1 MTSKQA
7 TLLLIRLSLG
17 IIYLTSGLS
26 KLAPEHLGNIIGPVR
41 PENAYSIDGIAIFMH
56 FTALIQIQVGALCL
70 SQRYAVLGLVI
81 LFPLSVGIFVFTL
94 ITGFVL
100 TPVIIALLLAL
111 LLYALVAEKEAVQKL
126 VKFKIQGLKNSNPYL
141 RYSNKK
147 IPNLALILV
156 CLTSLLSFIDGLILN
171 LLATISL
178 ILFFINLFQ
187 RKDYLFLDYLIL
199 ATFFLVSFIIVNAMV
214 LNKIIPKAFYVVFLL
229 IPTGFILYIARIITW
244 ELVTRKHE

>member
-26 KLAPEHLGNIIGPVR
+26 KLAPEHLGNIIGPVGL
-41 PENAYSIDGIAIFMH
+41 EKAFSVYGIAIFIDI
-56 FTALIQIQVGALCL
+56 TALIQILVGALCL
-70 SQRYAVLGLVI
+70 SQRYAILGLVI
-81 LFPLSVGIFVFTL
+81 LFPLSVGIFIFTL
-94 ITGFVL
+94 VAGFGL
-100 TPVIIALLLAL
+100 TPIINALLLAL

-126 VKFKIQGLKNSNPYL
+126 VKFKIQGLRSSNPYL
-141 RYSNKK
+141 SYSNKK
-147 IPNLALILV
+147 IPDLALILV
-156 CLTSLLSFIDGLILN
+156 CLTSVLSFLEGLILN
-171 LLATISL
+171 LLATISF

-214 LNKIIPKAFYVVFLL
+214 LNRFIPKAFYVVFFL
-229 IPTGFILYIARIITW
+229 IPIGFILYMARIIYW
-244 ELVTRKHE
+244 KLVSRNHK